1 MPNFSRAKGGTG
13 GRYYNPFYNQV
24 EPGVIAEL
32 NKRAKYVGATVRS
45 GVDDA
50 VLEWSYR
57 KTAYGHVKAGGSKG
71 ISMGFDGPRAMT
83 DKSGNLT
90 LYDST
95 RNVPSYPLLQSID
108 ITNDGT
114 VGSLLRGKFNFTYWP
129 KQNKNSF
136 NMEKV
141 SNLLFVP
148 GKEAQ
153 LSWGWSVGGS
163 RNNQAF
169 TGIIN
174 NFNWSYNIDLSMNA
188 EVSIVSAASI
198 SIGISGDQTKAET
211 DPNSTTTD
219 PAGVAIAG
227 INIASIIDS
236 DLAGI
241 TGSKVMKVAGQTD
254 YVGQYDALNK
264 NKVLDYVCV
273 GWPYADENSGG
284 SNIQT
289 FWYTTVSRFVQ
300 ATNQLIDDFE
310 KGGAAGLGSIF
321 QLQVDGNTTQHLPNI
336 RSSYPQDVIF
346 PSPQMGSY
354 GSVSPGS
361 WSGNFFGFNPA
372 KLWNSATKKFDISAT
387 GNANSDASL
396 INIGGILISV
406 NYIKDAYRNFIQ
418 ENAANIAYR
427 NITKFVE
434 DVLKRINVASG
445 DMYQLSAVLCD
456 NPETMT
462 GKSEYN
468 NLEITILS
476 IEDTNISPVHSDSV
490 KPFKFEGNIF
500 KPLIKNINISSK
512 PPAPLAAAAFTK
524 ARGSKNANVD
534 TPSSAN
540 KDAAEPAKTQKE
552 MDDHLASFA
561 SSGFN
566 EKWSETYRGLQ
577 SRLKKVSNPGQGAHW
592 LTKAIYP
599 VELGITIDGV
609 SGFSFGNIVTTNL
622 LPAEYVAAK
631 MVFAVTK
638 IDHKITPHIW
648 ETTLHT
654 VCRLDANSPI
664 GTASR

>member
-1 MPNFSRAKGGTG
+1 MPNFSRAKSGGG

-24 EPGVIAEL
+24 DSGVISEL

-57 KTAYGHVKAGGSKG
+57 KTAYGHVKAGGKNG
-71 ISMGFDGPRAMT
+71 IAMGFDGPRAMT

-95 RNVPSYPLLQSID
+95 RNVPAYPLLQSID

-129 KQNKNSF
+129 KQNRNSF
-136 NMEKV
+136 NMQKV
-141 SNLLFVP
+141 SNLFFVP

-174 NFNWSYNIDLSMNA
+174 NFNWSYNTDLSMNA

-211 DPNSTTTD
+211 DPNSKSTD
-219 PAGVAIAG
+219 GAGVAIAG
-227 INIASIIDS
+227 INIASMIDS
-236 DLAGI
+236 DLARI
-241 TGSKVMKVAGQTD
+241 TGSKVMSEAGQTD
-254 YVGQYDALNK
+254 YIGTSNPLNK
-264 NKVLDYVCV
+264 NKILDYVCI
-273 GWPYADENSGG
+273 GWPYADENSKGA
-284 SNIQT
+284 NVQT
-289 FWYTTVSRFVQ
+289 FWYTSVTRFVE
-300 ATNQLIDDFE
+300 ATNKLIDDFE

-321 QLQVDGNTTQHLPNI
+321 QLQVDGNTTQHLPTI
-336 RSSYPQDVIF
+336 KSSYPQDVVF
-346 PSPQMGSY
+346 PSVQMGSY
-354 GSVSPGS
+354 GGVQPGS
-361 WSGNFFGFNPA
+361 WSANSFGFNPA
-372 KLWNSATKKFDISAT
+372 RFYNPATQKFDVPIT
-387 GNANSDASL
+387 GKSDSEL

-406 NYIKDAYRNFIQ
+406 NYIKDTYRNFIQ
-418 ENAANIAYR
+418 ENAANISYR

-456 NPETMT
+456 NPDTMR

-468 NLEITILS
+468 NLEIAILS

-490 KPFKFEGNIF
+490 TAFKFEGNIF

-524 ARGSKNANVD
+524 ARGSKNANND
-534 TPSSAN
+534 TPVSAN
-540 KDAAEPAKTQKE
+540 KKPDEPKKTQDE
-552 MDDHLASFA
+552 MDAHLATFA
-561 SSGFN
+561 SGGFN

-577 SRLKKVSNPGQGAHW
+577 SRLKKVSVPGKNGHW

-599 VELGITIDGV
+599 VELSITIDGV

-622 LPAEYVAAK
+622 LPSEYVAAK

-654 VCRLDANSPI
+654 VCRLDANSPV
-664 GTASR
+664 GTASS